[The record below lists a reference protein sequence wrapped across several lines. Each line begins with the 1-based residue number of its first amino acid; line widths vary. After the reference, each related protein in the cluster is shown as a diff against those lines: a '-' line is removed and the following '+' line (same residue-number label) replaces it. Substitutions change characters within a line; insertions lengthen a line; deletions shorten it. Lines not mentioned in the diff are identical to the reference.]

1 MKNLGRVCVISFFVL
16 GVSALGAASPG
27 MTEVSDA
34 GIVETAKP
42 SPAPSTQ
49 DRPGTG
55 GQSPSGNPLWG
66 IPIKQLSATRDRP
79 IFSPSRRPPPP
90 VIVDQPVVAAA
101 PIVQKPR
108 EPDRPQLSL
117 LGTIVNG
124 DNGIG
129 IFMDQTTKAPV
140 RIRIGAAYE
149 GWTLRLLQPGS
160 VTLVKGPESA
170 VLVFPKPANNGVAV
184 AGPLMTAPVMAT
196 PAVKI
201 APPAARKA
209 RHPGLTAQT
218 PTSNS
223 SPQSTSVRAQARIFG
238 AFGDPAQQQ

>member
-1 MKNLGRVCVISFFVL
+1 
-16 GVSALGAASPG
+16 
-27 MTEVSDA
+27 
-34 GIVETAKP
+34 
-42 SPAPSTQ
+42 
-49 DRPGTG
+49 
-55 GQSPSGNPLWG
+55 
-66 IPIKQLSATRDRP
+66 
-79 IFSPSRRPPPP
+79 
-90 VIVDQPVVAAA
+90 
-101 PIVQKPR
+101 
-108 EPDRPQLSL
+108 
-117 LGTIVNG
+117 
-124 DNGIG
+124 
-129 IFMDQTTKAPV
+129 
-140 RIRIGAAYE
+140 
-149 GWTLRLLQPGS
+149 LLQPGS